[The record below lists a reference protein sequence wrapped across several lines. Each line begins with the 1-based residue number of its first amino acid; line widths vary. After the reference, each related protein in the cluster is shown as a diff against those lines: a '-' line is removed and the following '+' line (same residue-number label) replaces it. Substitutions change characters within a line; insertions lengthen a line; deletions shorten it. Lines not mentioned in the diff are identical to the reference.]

1 MANAAAF
8 DSRLLQLKN
17 KQLLGE
23 RQEAGI
29 HLRVL
34 SLIDARGI
42 HPLYA
47 EALGNQ
53 GMRPLEVHFIWHEAL
68 AHEAFQRILLH
79 VALHV
84 DLDLLLNEIFFGH
97 EAMSMQRTGLRSI
110 CPGGQLEAL
119 ARSTCVTVSSH
130 DAHDHLVHVLFS
142 GFHLSFITFQ

>member
-47 EALGNQ
+47 EALGN
-53 GMRPLEVHFIWHEAL
+53 
-68 AHEAFQRILLH
+68 
-79 VALHV
+79 
-84 DLDLLLNEIFFGH
+84 
-97 EAMSMQRTGLRSI
+97 
-110 CPGGQLEAL
+110 
-119 ARSTCVTVSSH
+119 
-130 DAHDHLVHVLFS
+130 
-142 GFHLSFITFQ
+142 